1 MAGTSGPG
9 PAPRRPTAGRGHTA
23 GRRRT
28 AGHGNTTRRGETARR
43 GRTPGR
49 GPTSG
54 RPGTGERRRTA
65 GRVAAKLRSG
75 APARLLTRLSALNVV
90 EGSVRLAAQAFLT
103 ALPLLM
109 AIAAFAPGWMQDLL
123 ADSLSAVLGV
133 RGDTLDE
140 VRQGYSATGP
150 TRDSTGAVGVVV
162 TLLSATAFSR
172 ALQAVCERCWHLP
185 RAPLRAVVGRW
196 LLWLVVWLAFLL
208 VQAPLRQGF
217 GGGAVTG
224 LVLSLLSATL
234 LWWWS
239 QHLLL
244 GGRIGWWNLL
254 PGAVLAGSGT
264 VLLSRAAR
272 LLVPTAMERSLDEFG
287 PLGPVFTFLSW
298 LIAVFLVAVSGLA
311 LGEYVASASW
321 YPAAPKRRAH
331 SPASGEAPDVRRGHA
346 ENGTGPDDGGRKT

>member
-1 MAGTSGPG
+1 
-9 PAPRRPTAGRGHTA
+9 
-23 GRRRT
+23 
-28 AGHGNTTRRGETARR
+28 
-43 GRTPGR
+43 
-49 GPTSG
+49 
-54 RPGTGERRRTA
+54 
-65 GRVAAKLRSG
+65 
-75 APARLLTRLSALNVV
+75 V

-109 AIAAFAPGWMQDLL
+109 TIAAFAPDWMHDLL

-140 VRQGYSATGP
+140 VRRVYSATGP
-150 TRDSTGAVGVVV
+150 TRDSVGAVGVVV

-208 VQAPLRQGF
+208 VQAPLRDGF

-244 GGRIGWWNLL
+244 GGRIGWWRLL
-254 PGAVLAGSGT
+254 PGALLAGVGT

-272 LLVPTAMERSLDEFG
+272 LLTPTAMDRSLDEFG
-287 PLGPVFTFLSW
+287 ALGPVFTFLSW

-321 YPAAPKRRAH
+321 YPPAPVRPAH
-331 SPASGEAPDVRRGHA
+331 SPAPGEAAGRSPWARWGGHRTA
-346 ENGTGPDDGGRKT
+346 AARAPGTENGSETEDGRRTEDDGEGPRGTDDGGRT